1 MEKNKTEVAATEEKP
16 VKKTARRRVTKK
28 TEESKQP
35 VETVKEEVAV
45 AEATPVAK
53 PKRTARKKAEKP
65 AEPPVETVK
74 EEKPVKKTARKKK
87 EEKPAEEQAAKEAE
101 KPAEKPKKRG
111 KASKALK
118 EAKTEEKTA
127 ETPVEQPVE
136 KAEEVKTPTRA
147 EKKDAV
153 KAYVRELLKKDGVK
167 WAELLELS
175 AKWYQTEY
183 PAKENEKLSDVKGRI
198 GSVIDLMKKEGEVT
212 VENGVARLVAPTTV
226 RSAEEDATAV
236 ATESTPTVAILEE
249 KPAQEQTAVVVAP
262 ETKPAPV
269 YDLTGIFDRKKPTAE
284 AKKEKPAE
292 VKETVEK
299 VAKEKQSEEKQTK
312 KIEPKSEK
320 KEEKKEPKK
329 PAVKRATRARTMT
342 VVSVKT
348 DPLKEEFLKQLRHMS
363 GEYFEYYT
371 VYLLE
376 KYSRKNGMRL
386 EGMHVSG
393 GDRDGGID
401 GEIEVTNKLGFR
413 ETIYIQAKNWKPT
426 DEKHVVGETLV
437 QQFIGAVTYRQAV
450 EHKQHC
456 RGIFI
461 TTSYFTGEAKD
472 IFRRLSDKFVGYDG
486 DELYEAAKE
495 CAFGLKEKDGVWT
508 IDERLLSGENAFF
521 NMD

>member
-1 MEKNKTEVAATEEKP
+1 MEEMKTEAAVAEEKP
-16 VKKTARRRVTKK
+16 AKKTARRRTVKK
-28 TEESKQP
+28 PP
-35 VETVKEEVAV
+35 VEEVKEEVTAV
-45 AEATPVAK
+45 VTTDAPTAVK

-65 AEPPVETVK
+65 AETEET
-74 EEKPVKKTARKKK
+74 PVKKTAKKK
-87 EEKPAEEQAAKEAE
+87 TEKPAEEKAE
-101 KPAEKPKKRG
+101 KPVVKRAKKAKAETRQETAVSQEPPVEQ
-111 KASKALK
+111 S
-118 EAKTEEKTA
+118 KTEEPK
-127 ETPVEQPVE
+127 PL
-136 KAEEVKTPTRA
+136 TRA

-153 KAYVRELLKKDGVK
+153 KAFVRELLKTDGVK
-167 WAELLELS
+167 WAELLELA

-183 PAKENEKLSDVKGRI
+183 PAKENEKISDVKGRI
-198 GSVIDLMKKEGEVT
+198 GSVIDLMKKEGEVS
-212 VENGVARLVAPTTV
+212 VENGVAHLV
-226 RSAEEDATAV
+226 S
-236 ATESTPTVAILEE
+236 ATELKQEPAETVQPTEAQSPTGTPMAAESEST
-249 KPAQEQTAVVVAP
+249 TAVVVAP

-269 YDLTGIFDRKKPTAE
+269 YDLTGIFERKKTPATE
-284 AKKEKPAE
+284 PKKEKPAE

-312 KIEPKSEK
+312 KP
-320 KEEKKEPKK
+320 EPKK
-329 PAVKRATRARTMT
+329 PAVKRVSKARSMS

-348 DPLKEEFLKQLRHMS
+348 DPLKDAFLKQLRHMS

-376 KYSRKNGMRL
+376 RYSRKNGMRL
-386 EGMHVSG
+386 ESMRVSG

-472 IFRRLSDKFVGYDG
+472 IFNRLSDKFVGYDG
-486 DELYEAAKE
+486 DDLYEAAKE
-495 CAFGLKEKDGVWT
+495 CSFGLKEKNGVWE
-508 IDERLLSGENAFF
+508 IDEYLLSGEDALYY
-521 NMD
+521 MK